1 MIIFRFNNQQ
11 RVNLPTITQRNGS
24 TLSQRKDINILLYS
38 NYLLFIDSADVNA
51 LRYHSMSPTD
61 YPQYQR
67 ITKFGET
74 PIARR
79 ERRTQELQKNRLM
92 KNFYH

>member
-1 MIIFRFNNQQ
+1 MRFSSFDY
-11 RVNLPTITQRNGS
+11 I
-24 TLSQRKDINILLYS
+24 Y
-38 NYLLFIDSADVNA
+38 IDSSDANN
-51 LRYHSMSPTD
+51 LLHLTMTSID

-67 ITKFGET
+67 LFKFGET

-92 KNFYH
+92 KNLYH